1 MRITRK
7 LLIPTLIVFSLIIA
21 GLIAYNAITSQ
32 QEFDAAEEARMETMS
47 EVFNARLNSKADM
60 ALALASEVANNPEV
74 QAAFADKDRERLT
87 ELTLPSY
94 QAIKDQFD
102 LPQFQFHLPPAIS
115 FLRLHSLDKY
125 GDDLS
130 SFRFTVLTANAEKRP
145 VSGPELGRAGLG
157 VRGVVPVTYQGRH
170 IGTVEFGSDISSALI
185 EELKSEFGY
194 DIQILLSRAPAEV
207 ATFTGVTG
215 ESQGPTDD
223 LLLQASTLNT
233 PVFAS
238 ANNYVQTLAG
248 NSQVEHV
255 GVDDLEYAIYTTPLY
270 DYSGNIIGV
279 VDIISDHTVIA
290 QQQNTKVISSAVVL
304 LAILLVSSF
313 AFAYFARR
321 ILNPISDLT
330 SVAGIIAGGDFSKRT
345 NIKSNDELGTLAQ
358 TFDSMA
364 AQLQDIFGT
373 LEQRVANRTK
383 ALETSAEVS
392 RRLTSILDPNEL
404 AGAVVNQ
411 IQTAFNYYYAQVY
424 LFDET
429 GENLVLTAGT
439 GEAGAEMMKRGHK
452 LSKGRGLVGRAAES
466 NQSVLV
472 SNTSQDPN
480 WLPNDLLPET
490 KTETSIP
497 IAIGDRVLGVLDVQ
511 GNVVNEIDSADIT
524 LLESLAGQVAISL
537 QNARIYAQVEQERR
551 QNALVLET
559 AGEGIFGLDVEGN
572 HTFVNPSGAKMLGYS
587 TEELIGK
594 HSHSMW
600 HHTHADGTPFPGEEC
615 PIYYTLHL
623 GTVNQGEEYFIRK
636 DGTGFYVSFT
646 SQPIIEEG
654 KVIGAVVTFA
664 DITQQKLDRE
674 MTALR
679 ARQQEV
685 INMITQKIQSTTTI
699 EGAMQIT
706 ARELGHAL
714 GNRQTLVTLDPS
726 ALDGNGKANVTE

>member
-452 LSKGRGLVGRAAES
+452 LSKGLGLVGRAAES

>member
-255 GVDDLEYAIYTTPLY
+255 GVDDLEYAVYTTPLY
-270 DYSGNIIGV
+270 DYSGNIIGA

-511 GNVVNEIDSADIT
+511 GNVVNEIASADIT
-524 LLESLAGQVAISL
+524 LLGSLAGQVAISL